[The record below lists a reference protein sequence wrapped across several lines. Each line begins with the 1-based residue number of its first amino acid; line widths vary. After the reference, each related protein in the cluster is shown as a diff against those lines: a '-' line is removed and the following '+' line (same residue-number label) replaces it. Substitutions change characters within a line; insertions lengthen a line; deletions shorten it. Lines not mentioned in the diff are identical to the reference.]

1 MGPEKLQG
9 LTIAVGMDYT
19 GVNDGAK
26 GLKRQI
32 GLVNAEMKGNLSAF
46 GRGEKSLQS
55 YSTELGGLNKK
66 LDVQKRL
73 MNQAKSDYQTLE
85 KRNASLNN
93 EMKESNKTLQE
104 SKKRYEQL
112 QNSGTATT
120 KELKA
125 AEKEVKTNEKA
136 YNNLNK
142 ELQDMPKSMTNA
154 QKAVYKET
162 ASYNNLQRKVDTTT
176 EAFKKLRR
184 EQAIKASPFG
194 KMTQQLDQYQKK
206 LKQTGDKYTEFGK
219 KGAVVAAPVA
229 LGLGLATK
237 KAADFEQQMSN
248 TLSVMA
254 PGEVDKYREAL
265 RKLAIQQ
272 GAKTKYSALEAAE
285 AEEELLKA
293 GLSVKDVINGGL
305 SGALSLATAGELDL
319 GDAAEIA
326 ATALNAFKDD
336 NISVSK
342 AADILAGA
350 ANASATSVSEMKFS
364 LSQSAAVASGA
375 GLSFEDTST
384 ALAVFA
390 QNGFKGSDAG
400 TSLKTMLM
408 RLAPQTDKAW
418 GVFDELGLSVVN
430 TGAAMKT
437 LTDNGVKPLSKDSDV
452 LMDQLRGVAK
462 EMAGPKATAKQV
474 DKEFTKLVNST
485 GSVHSAFYDAN
496 GELKSMSEIS
506 DLLQKSFKGLNNE
519 QRQQRMNTIFGSDA
533 IRGARILYK
542 EGADGINKM
551 KEAMGK
557 VTAEETAKMKMDNLK
572 GTIEELSG
580 ALETFGISMGSALTP
595 ALRGLTSVAEKVA
608 NWFNKLDDRAQSV
621 IATAGVI
628 AVAIPAAGLA
638 FGFIAKGAAAALTP
652 VKALTAALA
661 KNSVAATEN
670 AIVSK
675 ADGAA
680 MSTVG
685 KGTKGKG
692 LINGLGNLISFGGKK
707 GASVKGAAKSA
718 DYARD
723 IANYRYTKFGKFV
736 GTAGKVGKGVPLLG
750 TALAATQLI
759 GINKKNAGG
768 KIGGTIG
775 GIAGGAGL
783 GAAIGSVVPGVGTL
797 IGGAIGGIAGS
808 KFGQMFGQ
816 SVQKHWPA
824 IQKGMTNVWGNMS
837 DWAEKHPILGHPI
850 NQMNTVAKMAKKTGK
865 EIKTFFSDPLQTN
878 FTGKGMS
885 KDTTKK
891 ISAYNQ
897 MSQSAISELK
907 YLEMSG
913 DKISKSTAAKI
924 SKNYDGMVNLVDKS
938 FKKTTKSSDS
948 NLEYLKKNG
957 LLSQKEVEKL
967 QDARNKKQKEGL
979 EDVRLN
985 NKKIQSLT
993 QQMANKNKAIT
1004 EKEKNDIHAIREKA
1018 RKQGRTT
1025 TKAEEKQISAI
1036 KKKAQEDRQASN
1048 KGYSVRIQAV
1058 AKKQEKAV
1066 VSNLSRSAK
1075 EQKLILGKLK
1085 DTSGNISAKQASTIV
1100 KHSKS
1105 AKDKTIKQANE
1116 KYKGIVKRADEE
1128 YYVNKTITKKQH
1140 DDMIKKAKDQKNK
1153 TVKQAK
1159 DMHKQVV
1166 NQAKKQADGHL
1177 KQVDWETGESLS
1189 KWDRFKVGLAKAV
1202 NWVTGGINKV
1212 LKFFGIKEIKPWK
1225 PKGYDNDTSKAKSS
1239 SKSSKP
1245 KSTNNFR
1252 RNLEMDYTG
1261 SNNASGHIMAGEEGF
1276 EIAYNKRQAKAQI
1289 LGANG
1294 AEITH
1299 VSPGTKILNHE
1310 DSKKMIG
1317 GGLGKTLPGFAKG
1330 NASFNDVIG
1339 DIWSGT
1345 KKVASKVAD
1354 FSTKAFDWVAHPI
1367 KNLKALFGKYTSYI
1381 PAIGNDGNLGPQ
1393 ILNSVRE
1400 KISDP
1405 FKKLLSTV
1413 GFGSS
1418 VAGPIGNAKA
1428 WGSMI
1433 SRAAKMMKVD
1443 LSASELKGIMAQIQ
1457 RESGGNE
1464 KITQS
1469 SAVVDINT
1477 LSGNP
1482 ARGLLQYIPSTFNAY
1497 KVKGHGN
1504 IYSGYDQLLAFFNNS
1519 NWRRDLP
1526 YGKSGW
1532 GPSGHRRFANG
1543 GLVKKHQFAEVAE
1556 GDKEE
1561 MIIPLTRKQRAIQ
1574 LLDKAKQM
1582 IGLNDS
1588 KVIVQNDNGNIVSI
1602 LLEMVQS
1609 QKEQIQLLAALVNK
1623 NSDVYLDKTKVGSLV
1638 ETEVTKQQSFRDSRR
1653 IRAAGQG
1660 GTI

>member
-32 GLVNAEMKGNLSAF
+32 GLVNAEMKANLSAF

-55 YSTELGGLNKK
+55 YSTELSGLNKK
-66 LDVQKRL
+66 LNVQKRL
-73 MNQAKSDYQTLE
+73 MNQAKSDYQALE

-93 EMKESNKTLQE
+93 EMKESNKALQE

-206 LKQTGDKYTEFGK
+206 LKQTGDKYIEFGK

-326 ATALNAFKDD
+326 ATALNAFKKD
-336 NISVSK
+336 NISVAK

-364 LSQSAAVASGA
+364 LAQSASVASGV
-375 GLSFEDTST
+375 GLSFKDTST

-390 QNGFKGSDAG
+390 QNGLKGSDAG

-430 TGAAMKT
+430 TEAAMKT

-462 EMAGPKATAKQV
+462 ELAGPKATAKQV
-474 DKEFTKLVNST
+474 EKEFTKLVNST
-485 GSVHSAFYDAN
+485 GSVHSAFYDNN
-496 GELKSMSEIS
+496 GQLKSMAEIS
-506 DLLQKSFKGLNNE
+506 QLLKKSLHGLTDE
-519 QRQQRMNTIFGSDA
+519 QRQNRLTTMFGSDA
-533 IRGARILYK
+533 IRGANILYK
-542 EGADGINKM
+542 EGAEGVKNMYGEM
-551 KEAMGK
+551 KK
-557 VTAEETAKMKMDNLK
+557 VTAQDTARIKMDNLK
-572 GTIEELSG
+572 GTIEELNG

-595 ALRGLTSVAEKVA
+595 ALRGLTSVAENVA

-670 AIVSK
+670 AIVSR

-707 GASVKGAAKSA
+707 GAGLKGAAKSA
-718 DYARD
+718 DYAKD
-723 IANYRYTKFGKFV
+723 IANYSKY
-736 GTAGKVGKGVPLLG
+736 GKVVGKLGKGVPVLG

-850 NQMNTVAKMAKKTGK
+850 NQMNTVAKMAKKTGN
-865 EIKTFFSDPLQTN
+865 EIKSFFSDPLQTS
-878 FTGKGMS
+878 FSGKGIS
-885 KDTTKK
+885 KGTAKN
-891 ISAYNQ
+891 INAYSK
-897 MSQSAISELK
+897 MSQNAVTELK
-907 YLEMSG
+907 SLEITG
-913 DKISKSTAAKI
+913 DKISKSTSDKI
-924 SKNYDGMVNLVDKS
+924 SKNFNGMVTLVEKS
-938 FKKTTKSSDS
+938 FDKTKKNSDDNLKS
-948 NLEYLKKNG
+948 LAKNG
-957 LLSQKEVEKL
+957 LLSSEEVKAAQTTRNRIQKLGLDEI
-967 QDARNKKQKEGL
+967 KK
-979 EDVRLN
+979 N
-985 NKKIQSLT
+985 NNKIQSLNK
-993 QQMANKNKAIT
+993 QMANKNKAIT
-1004 EKEKNDIHAIREKA
+1004 QKEAQEINAIRSKAKEK
-1018 RKQGRTT
+1018 GRALTA
-1025 TKAEEKQISAI
+1025 AEERQISAI
-1036 KKKAQEDRQASN
+1036 KRRAQKEREASN
-1048 KGYSVRIQAV
+1048 RLYSNKIQSV
-1058 AKKQEKAV
+1058 AKKQEVAV

-1085 DTSGNISAKQASTIV
+1085 DSSGKLSAQQASKIV
-1100 KHSKS
+1100 KESKR
-1105 AKDKTIKQANE
+1105 AKDGAIDQANK
-1116 KYKGIVKRADEE
+1116 KYKGVVKKADEE
-1128 YYVNKTITKKQH
+1128 YYVNGTITKKQH
-1140 DDMIKKAKDQKNK
+1140 DDIIKKAKDQKNK
-1153 TVKQAK
+1153 SIKHATE
-1159 DMHKQVV
+1159 MHKKVV
-1166 NQAKKQADGHL
+1166 GQAKKQADGHL
-1177 KQVDWETGESLS
+1177 KQVDWETGETLS
-1189 KWDRFKVGLAKAV
+1189 KWDNFKVGLAKAV

-1212 LKFFGIKEIKPWK
+1212 LKFFGIKEIPPWK
-1225 PKGYDNDTSKAKSS
+1225 PKGSDNDTS
-1239 SKSSKP
+1239 SKSK
-1245 KSTNNFR
+1245 KIDTKR
-1252 RNLEMDYTG
+1252 RTSYGSNLAMNYTG
-1261 SNNASGHIMAGEEGF
+1261 SNSASGQIMAGEEGF
-1276 EIAYNKRQAKAQI
+1276 EIAYNKRQARAQI

-1294 AEITH
+1294 AEVTK
-1299 VSPGTKILNHE
+1299 VAPGTKILNHE
-1310 DSKKMIG
+1310 DSKKMLG
-1317 GGLGKTLPGFAKG
+1317 GGLGTTLPGFAKG
-1330 NASFNDVIG
+1330 TSNVKDFFGNIG
-1339 DIWSGT
+1339 SAVKTTVGKAI
-1345 KKVASKVAD
+1345 D
-1354 FSTKAFDWVAHPI
+1354 FSEKAFDWVAHPI
-1367 KNLKALFGKYTSYI
+1367 KNLKNIFSKYSAGI
-1381 PAIGNDGNLGPQ
+1381 PAMGNDGNLGTQ
-1393 ILNSVRE
+1393 ILSSVRD

-1405 FKKLLSTV
+1405 FKKMLSDV
-1413 GFGSS
+1413 GFGGS
-1418 VAGPIGNAKA
+1418 VAGPAGGNAKA

-1433 SRAAKMMKVD
+1433 ARAAKAMKVD
-1443 LSASELKGIMAQIQ
+1443 LSGSELKGIIAQIQ

-1504 IYSGYDQLLAFFNNS
+1504 IYSGYDQLLAWFNNS

-1526 YGKSGW
+1526 YGKRGW

-1543 GLVKKHQFAEVAE
+1543 GLVSKHQLAEVAE
-1556 GDKEE
+1556 GNRKE
-1561 MIIPLTRKQRAIQ
+1561 MIIPLTRKQRAVQ

-1623 NSDVYLDKTKVGSLV
+1623 NSDVYLDKAKVGSLI
-1638 ETEVTKQQSFRDSRR
+1638 EKEVTKQQSFRDSRKL
-1653 IRAAGQG
+1653 RASGQG
-1660 GTI
+1660 ATN

>member
-9 LTIAVGMDYT
+9 MTVVVGMDYT
-19 GVNDGAK
+19 GVNEGAK
-26 GLKRQI
+26 GLKRQL
-32 GLVNAEMKGNLSAF
+32 GLVNAEAKANLSAF
-46 GRGEKSLQS
+46 GKGEKTLKS
-55 YSTELGGLNKK
+55 YGTELNGLNKK

-73 MNQAKSDYQTLE
+73 MNQAKSDFQALE

-93 EMKESNKTLQE
+93 ELKESNKTLQE
-104 SKKRYEQL
+104 SKKRYDQL

-176 EAFKKLRR
+176 EAFKKLKR
-184 EQAIKASPFG
+184 EQAIKSSPFG

-206 LKQTGDKYTEFGK
+206 LKQTGDKYVEFGK

-229 LGLGLATK
+229 LGLGVATK

-254 PGEVDKYREAL
+254 PGEVDKYRDAL
-265 RKLAIQQ
+265 KRLAIQQ

-326 ATALNAFKDD
+326 ATALNAFKKD

-350 ANASATSVSEMKFS
+350 ANASATSVTELKSS
-364 LSQSAAVASGA
+364 LAQSASVASGV
-375 GLSFEDTST
+375 GLSFKDTST

-390 QNGFKGSDAG
+390 QNGLKGSDAG

-430 TGAAMKT
+430 TEAAMKT

-462 EMAGPKATAKQV
+462 ELAGPKATAKQV
-474 DKEFTKLVNST
+474 EKEFTKLVNST
-485 GSVHSAFYDAN
+485 GSVHSAFYDNN
-496 GELKSMSEIS
+496 GQLKSMADIS
-506 DLLQKSFKGLNNE
+506 QLLKKSLHGLTDE
-519 QRQQRMNTIFGSDA
+519 QRQNRLTTMFGSDA
-533 IRGARILYK
+533 IRGANILYK
-542 EGADGINKM
+542 EGAEGVKNMYGEM
-551 KEAMGK
+551 KK
-557 VTAEETAKMKMDNLK
+557 VTAQDTARMKMDNLK
-572 GTIEELSG
+572 GTIEELNG

-595 ALRGLTSVAEKVA
+595 ALRGLTSVAENVA
-608 NWFNKLDDRAQSV
+608 GWFNKLDDRAQSV

-638 FGFIAKGAAAALTP
+638 FGFIAKGASAALTP

-670 AIVSK
+670 AIASR
-675 ADGAA
+675 ADGVA

-692 LINGLGNLISFGGKK
+692 LINGLGNLIGLGGKK
-707 GASVKGAAKSA
+707 VAGVKGAAKSA
-718 DYARD
+718 DYAKD
-723 IANYRYTKFGKFV
+723 IASYSKYGKV
-736 GTAGKVGKGVPLLG
+736 AGKVGKGVPVLG

-768 KIGGTIG
+768 KIGGTVG
-775 GIAGGAGL
+775 GIAGGAGA
-783 GAAIGSVVPGVGTL
+783 GALVGSFAGPVGTV
-797 IGGAIGGIAGS
+797 IGGALGGIIGS
-808 KFGQMFGQ
+808 GIGQ
-816 SVQKHWPA
+816 SVGKF
-824 IQKGMTNVWGNMS
+824 IQKEMPSIKKKITNTWGDIS
-837 DWAEKHPILGHPI
+837 DWADKHPILGHPI
-850 NQMNTVAKMAKKTGK
+850 NQINTVAKMAKKAGK
-865 EIKTFFSDPLQTN
+865 EIKTFFSDPLQTS
-878 FTGKGMS
+878 FSGKGIS
-885 KDTTKK
+885 KDTAKNVT
-891 ISAYNQ
+891 AYSK
-897 MSQSAISELK
+897 MSQDAITSLK
-907 YLEMSG
+907 YLETSG
-913 DKISKSTAAKI
+913 DKITKSTSEKI
-924 SKNYDGMVNLVDKS
+924 GHNYDSMVSLVEKSMDKTRKNS
-938 FKKTTKSSDS
+938 VS
-948 NLEYLKKNG
+948 NLKTLSSSGLLAEHEMLKIKLAQKQNQDQQREELKKNN
-957 LLSQKEVEKL
+957 
-967 QDARNKKQKEGL
+967 D
-979 EDVRLN
+979 
-985 NKKIQSLT
+985 KIQLLNKT
-993 QQMANKNKAIT
+993 MAAKNKAIT
-1004 EKEKNDIHAIREKA
+1004 SKETAEINAIRKKA
-1018 RKQGRTT
+1018 ANQGRTT
-1025 TKAEEKQISAI
+1025 TKEEEYQISAI
-1036 KKKAQEDRQASN
+1036 KRRAQKEREASN
-1048 KGYSVRIQAV
+1048 RLYSNKIQSI
-1058 AKKQEKAV
+1058 AKKQETV
-1066 VSNLSRSAK
+1066 VVANLSKSAK

-1085 DTSGNISAKQASTIV
+1085 DSTGKLSTQQASKIV
-1100 KHSKS
+1100 QESKRS
-1105 AKDKTIKQANE
+1105 KDKSIANANE
-1116 KYKGIVKRADEE
+1116 KYKKVVKAADRE
-1128 YYVNKTITKKQH
+1128 YYVNGTITKKQH
-1140 DDMIKKAKDQKNK
+1140 DDIIRKAKDQKDK
-1153 TVKQAK
+1153 SISQAK
-1159 DMHKQVV
+1159 KMHKGVV
-1166 NQAKKQADGHL
+1166 DQAKKQAKGHL
-1177 KQVDWETGESLS
+1177 DQVDWETGKVLS
-1189 KWDRFKVGLAKAV
+1189 KWDKFKVFLAKRI

-1212 LKFFGIKEIKPWK
+1212 LKFFDIPTI
-1225 PKGYDNDTSKAKSS
+1225 PKWNPDGYDNDTKAP
-1239 SKSSKP
+1239 KSSKLP
-1245 KSTNNFR
+1245 KNR
-1252 RNLEMDYTG
+1252 RMSGNLEMNYTG

-1294 AEITH
+1294 AQIAH
-1299 VSPGTKILNHE
+1299 VDPGTKILNHK
-1310 DSKKMIG
+1310 DSKKMLG
-1317 GGLGKTLPGFAKG
+1317 GGLGTTLPGFAKG
-1330 NASFNDVIG
+1330 TSNAKDFFGNIG
-1339 DIWSGT
+1339 SAVKTTVG
-1345 KKVASKVAD
+1345 KAVD
-1354 FSTKAFDWVAHPI
+1354 FSEKAFDWVAHPI
-1367 KNLKALFGKYTSYI
+1367 KNLKSLFGKYSTGI
-1381 PAIGNDGNLGPQ
+1381 PAMGYDGNLGSQ
-1393 ILNSVRE
+1393 ILSSVRD

-1405 FKKLLSTV
+1405 FKKMLSDV
-1413 GFGSS
+1413 GFGGS
-1418 VAGPIGNAKA
+1418 VTGPAGGSAKA

-1433 SRAAKMMKVD
+1433 ARAAKAMKVD
-1443 LSASELKGIMAQIQ
+1443 LSGSELKGIIAQIQ

-1464 KITQS
+1464 KVTQS
-1469 SAVVDINT
+1469 SAVVDVNT

-1504 IYSGYDQLLAFFNNS
+1504 IYSGYDQLLAWFNNS

-1526 YGKSGW
+1526 YGKRGW

-1543 GLVKKHQFAEVAE
+1543 GLVSKHQLAEVAE
-1556 GDKEE
+1556 GNKKE
-1561 MIIPLTRKQRAIQ
+1561 MIIPLTRKQRAVQ

-1588 KVIVQNDNGNIVSI
+1588 KVIVQNDNSNIVSI

-1623 NSDVYLDKTKVGSLV
+1623 NSDVYLDKAKVGSLI
-1638 ETEVTKQQSFRDSRR
+1638 EKEVTKQQSFRDSRNL
-1653 IRAAGQG
+1653 RASGQG
-1660 GTI
+1660 ATN

>member
-9 LTIAVGMDYT
+9 TTIALGLDYS
-19 GVNDGAK
+19 GVNDGMK
-26 GLKRQI
+26 GLKRQL
-32 GLVNAEMKGNLSAF
+32 GLVNAETKAHLSAF
-46 GRGEKSLQS
+46 GKGEKTLKS
-55 YSTELGGLNKK
+55 YGTELNGLNKK

-73 MNQAKSDYQTLE
+73 MNQAKSDYQALE
-85 KRNASLNN
+85 KSNASLNN
-93 EMKESNKTLQE
+93 ELKESNKTLQE

-112 QNSGTATT
+112 QTSGTATT

-136 YNNLNK
+136 YNDLNK

-176 EAFKKLRR
+176 EAFKKLKR

-206 LKQTGDKYTEFGK
+206 LKQTGDKYVEFGK
-219 KGAVVAAPVA
+219 KGSMAAAPIA

-248 TLSVMA
+248 TYSVMS
-254 PGEVDKYREAL
+254 PEEVNKYRDAL
-265 RKLAIQQ
+265 KDLAIQQ
-272 GAKTKYSALEAAE
+272 GQKTKYSALEAAE

-293 GLSVKDVINGGL
+293 GLSVKNVIHGGL

-850 NQMNTVAKMAKKTGK
+850 NQMNTVAKMAKKTGN
-865 EIKTFFSDPLQTN
+865 EIKSFFSDPLQTS
-878 FTGKGMS
+878 FSGKGIS
-885 KDTTKK
+885 KDTAKNVA
-891 ISAYNQ
+891 AYSK
-897 MSQSAISELK
+897 MSQDAISSLK
-907 YLEMSG
+907 YLETSG
-913 DKISKSTAAKI
+913 DKITKSTSEKI
-924 SKNYDGMVNLVDKS
+924 GHNYDSMVSLVEKSMDKTRKNS
-938 FKKTTKSSDS
+938 VS
-948 NLEYLKKNG
+948 NLKTLSSSGLLAEHEMLKIKLAQKQNQDQQREELKKNN
-957 LLSQKEVEKL
+957 
-967 QDARNKKQKEGL
+967 D
-979 EDVRLN
+979 
-985 NKKIQSLT
+985 KIQSLNKT
-993 QQMANKNKAIT
+993 MAAKNKAIT
-1004 EKEKNDIHAIREKA
+1004 SKETAEINAIRKKA
-1018 RKQGRTT
+1018 ANQGRTT
-1025 TKAEEKQISAI
+1025 TKEEERQISAI
-1036 KKKAQEDRQASN
+1036 KRRAQKEREASN
-1048 KGYSVRIQAV
+1048 RLYSNKIQSV
-1058 AKKQEKAV
+1058 AKKQETV
-1066 VSNLSRSAK
+1066 VVANLSKSAK

-1085 DTSGNISAKQASTIV
+1085 DSTGKLSTQQASKIV
-1100 KHSKS
+1100 QESKRS
-1105 AKDKTIKQANE
+1105 KDKSIANANE
-1116 KYKGIVKRADEE
+1116 KYKKVVKAADRE
-1128 YYVNKTITKKQH
+1128 YYVNGTITKKQH
-1140 DDMIKKAKDQKNK
+1140 DDIIRKAKDQKDK
-1153 TVKQAK
+1153 SISQAK
-1159 DMHKQVV
+1159 KMHKGVV
-1166 NQAKKQADGHL
+1166 DQAKKQAQGHL
-1177 KQVDWETGESLS
+1177 DQVDWETGKVLS
-1189 KWDRFKVGLAKAV
+1189 KWDKFKVFLAKRI

-1212 LKFFGIKEIKPWK
+1212 LKFFDIPTI
-1225 PKGYDNDTSKAKSS
+1225 PKWNPAGYDNDTRAAKPSKL
-1239 SKSSKP
+1239 P
-1245 KSTNNFR
+1245 KNR
-1252 RNLEMDYTG
+1252 RISGNLEMNYTG

-1276 EIAYNKRQAKAQI
+1276 EIAYNKRQARAQI

-1294 AEITH
+1294 AEVTK
-1299 VSPGTKILNHE
+1299 VAPGTKILNHK
-1310 DSKKMIG
+1310 DSKKMLG
-1317 GGLGKTLPGFAKG
+1317 GGLGTTLPGFAKG
-1330 NASFNDVIG
+1330 TSNVKDFFGNIG
-1339 DIWSGT
+1339 SAVKTTVGKAI
-1345 KKVASKVAD
+1345 D
-1354 FSTKAFDWVAHPI
+1354 FSEKAFDWVAHPI
-1367 KNLKALFGKYTSYI
+1367 KNLKNIFSKYSAGI
-1381 PAIGNDGNLGPQ
+1381 PAMGNDGNLGTQ
-1393 ILNSVRE
+1393 ILSSVRD

-1405 FKKLLSTV
+1405 FKKMLSDV
-1413 GFGSS
+1413 GFGGS
-1418 VAGPIGNAKA
+1418 VAGPASGNAKA

-1433 SRAAKMMKVD
+1433 ARAAKAMKVD
-1443 LSASELKGIMAQIQ
+1443 LSGSELKGIIAQIQ

-1464 KITQS
+1464 KVTQS

-1504 IYSGYDQLLAFFNNS
+1504 IYSGYDQLLAWFNNS

-1623 NSDVYLDKTKVGSLV
+1623 NSDVYLDKAKVGSLI
-1638 ETEVTKQQSFRDSRR
+1638 EKEVTKQQSFRDSRKL
-1653 IRAAGQG
+1653 RASGQG
-1660 GTI
+1660 ATN